1 MKDKPVILVVDDQLQ
16 NNELLEAYLIPQG
29 YEIIKAASGEEALE
43 KLSGNPI
50 DLILL
55 DVLMPGMDGF
65 EVTRKVRQDDKIRL
79 LPIILVTSLRE
90 TEYRVKGIEAG
101 CDDFISKPVDKMEL
115 LARVRSLLKVKAYN
129 DLMVNSE
136 LRYRR
141 LFETTQDG
149 ILILNALT
157 GEITDVNPFLINM
170 LGYSKQELLGKKL
183 WEIGF
188 IKDSVA
194 SHQAF
199 QILQEKGYVRYEDLP
214 LETRTGKT
222 MDVEFVSNLYTVYG
236 HEVIQC
242 NIRDITDRKR
252 TEEEL
257 KVYATE
263 LEAVNKEL
271 ESFSYSVSHD
281 LRAPLRALNG
291 FTEAVLSDYGD
302 KMDETGRDYLNRI
315 RKASQTMSELIDD
328 ILKLSRITRTE
339 MHKEKVNLSKLA
351 QSIVEELKANQ
362 PERQSQI
369 FFVPEI
375 WVDGDK
381 QLLQICLDNLLRNAW
396 KFTGKCQV
404 AKIELGITEKNGKKV
419 YYIHDNGVGFDMKYV
434 EKLFEPFQR
443 LHSNNEFPGVGVGLA
458 TVQRVI
464 NRHGG
469 RIWAESEIGKGATF
483 YFTLD

>member
-16 NNELLEAYLIPQG
+16 NIELLEAYLIPQG
-29 YEIIKAASGEEALE
+29 YEIVRAASGEEALA
-43 KLSGNPI
+43 KLSGDPI

-55 DVLMPGMDGF
+55 DVMMPGIDGF
-65 EVTRKVRQDDKIRL
+65 EVTRKVRQDVKIRL
-79 LPIILVTSLRE
+79 LPIILVTALRE
-90 TEYRVKGIEAG
+90 TEDRVKGIEAG
-101 CDDFISKPVDKMEL
+101 CDDFISKPVNKMEL
-115 LARVRSLLKVKAYN
+115 LARVRSLLKVKTYN
-129 DLMVNSE
+129 DLMINSE

-141 LFETTQDG
+141 LFETAQDG

-157 GEITDVNPFLINM
+157 GDITDANPFLINM
-170 LGYSKQELLGKKL
+170 LGYSKQEVLGKKL

-188 IKDSVA
+188 IKDSMA
-194 SHQAF
+194 IHQAF

-214 LETRTGKT
+214 LETRTGKA
-222 MDVEFVSNLYTVYG
+222 MQVEFVGNLYTVND
-236 HEVIQC
+236 HKVIQC
-242 NIRDITDRKR
+242 NIRDITERKR

-257 KVYATE
+257 KRYAIE

-281 LRAPLRALNG
+281 LRAPLRTLDG
-291 FTEAVLSDYGD
+291 FSEAVLSDYGD

-315 RKASQTMSELIDD
+315 RKASQAMSELIDG

-339 MHKEKVNLSKLA
+339 MHKEKVNLSTLA

-369 FFVPEI
+369 FIAPEI
-375 WVDGDK
+375 WVNGDK
-381 QLLQICLDNLLRNAW
+381 QLLHIFLNNLLQNAW
-396 KFTGKCQV
+396 KFSGKYPV
-404 AKIELGITEKNGKKV
+404 TRIELGITEKNGEKV
-419 YYIHDNGVGFDMKYV
+419 YYIKDNGVGFDMKYADR
-434 EKLFEPFQR
+434 LFEPFQR
-443 LHSNNEFPGVGVGLA
+443 LHSNKEFPGTGIGLA

-469 RIWAESEIGKGATF
+469 RIWVESEIGNGATF